1 MSGGFMGFSA
11 IVLESDPMIA
21 QSLAGSLSSHFHSIH
36 FTRSGEELRERVAKN
51 RPEVV
56 ILDMEYSRLSDVRN
70 LHHDFPT
77 LPIVCTHRV
86 PDDELWIAALE
97 AGASD
102 VCPADDVPKVL
113 SSVLR
118 NVTTARHVAA

>member
-1 MSGGFMGFSA
+1 M
-11 IVLESDPMIA
+11 ES
-21 QSLAGSLSSHFHSIH
+21 
-36 FTRSGEELRERVAKN
+36 
-51 RPEVV
+51 
-56 ILDMEYSRLSDVRN
+56 SRLADVRN